1 MMHKNKC
8 KRLFCHPVFC
18 DSHLPHSRYLTACS
32 RFEGAVQA
40 SKGQAFFLVFC
51 TALSFATLA
60 LVLQI
65 QFPTI
70 GNYWFLLTLLSPY
83 A

>member
-1 MMHKNKC
+1 MPPYAKPRVC
-8 KRLFCHPVFC
+8 RCLGRLIEN
-18 DSHLPHSRYLTACS
+18 LWAR
-32 RFEGAVQA
+32 RFEGAIQA
-40 SKGQAFFLVFC
+40 NKGQAFFLVFC

-65 QFPTI
+65 QFPAV